1 MLQKVNLLQPVKNA
15 SRIKRLVH
23 TEREVS
29 AADLEEELFREMLEY
44 HPEQKAAYLAQ
55 STYDIRKV
63 EPLVALGSDVPAEED
78 IEEERNEDS
87 DEEAKEKMTIATNAN
102 KAGVELSSSN

>member
-1 MLQKVNLLQPVKNA
+1 MEMFEFERRKV
-15 SRIKRLVH
+15 S
-23 TEREVS
+23 T
-29 AADLEEELFREMLEY
+29 ADLEEELFREMLEY

-63 EPLVALGSDVPAEED
+63 EPLVPLGSDVPAEED

-102 KAGVELSSSN
+102 KAGVELSS